1 MPQYTTSYSTKV
13 KPRYRKNTGNQ
24 LPGGRRRQQ
33 RRKGAQYLR
42 RSQGFGGKRRSG
54 HGYGGND
61 RKAYALIVVG
71 CAFLLFVAS
80 VVWYA
85 NRSVEIT
92 LNGETVKVRIHS
104 GVSRLIED
112 GSVEPAPG
120 DLLAVDDKVLE
131 KGGGTPYS
139 IELDGKKL
147 TVAEASDVEFEG
159 GEKLAIEDG
168 EDVYEDHDVAATE
181 IQPSLTVEGTGPI
194 GYVETWG
201 EAGRSEVWTGS
212 QTGKV
217 VDKGVVKEP
226 VDAVV
231 KRASVLPSKKGK
243 KYIALTFDEGPS
255 AQTEEIVRILEEK
268 DAKATFFIEGDKVS
282 SSNADAVRAIV
293 ESGNEIGAN
302 AFSDVNLGE
311 LSASDLRE
319 QIAKGFDAVNG
330 ASGATTSLLR
340 PPFGEFSDQNWAD
353 AMDLVSAVVTWN
365 VDSGDWLLQGAS
377 SVVETVMGSVGNGD
391 IVLLTDNDATA
402 AQTVEALPQ
411 LIDRLREE
419 GFELVTLS
427 ELIETDEDLKAAI
440 DTSKAGLP
448 KGATLPVLP
457 ESEAGK
463 VDGE

>member
-1 MPQYTTSYSTKV
+1 MPQYTTSYSTKT

-24 LPGGRRRQQ
+24 LPGGRRRKQ
-33 RRKGAQYLR
+33 RRKDAQYLR
-42 RSQGFGGKRRSG
+42 RSQGFGGRRRPG

-71 CAFLLFVAS
+71 CAFLLFAAS

-112 GSVEPAPG
+112 GTVEPAPG
-120 DLLAVDDKVLE
+120 DLLAVDDEVLA
-131 KGGGTPYS
+131 KGGGAPYTV
-139 IELDGKKL
+139 ELDGKKL
-147 TVAEASDVEFEG
+147 TPEEASGVEFEG
-159 GEKLAIEDG
+159 GERLAIEDG
-168 EDVYEDHDVAATE
+168 EDAYEEHDVTATE
-181 IQPSLTVEGTGPI
+181 IQPALTVEGTGPI
-194 GYVETWG
+194 GFVETWG

-217 VDKGVVKEP
+217 VDKGVVKQP

-231 KRASVLPSKKGK
+231 KRVSVLPSEKGRK
-243 KYIALTFDEGPS
+243 CIALTFDEGPS
-255 AQTEEIVRILEEK
+255 AQTAEIVRILEEK
-268 DAKATFFIEGDKVS
+268 DAKATFFIQGDKVS
-282 SSNADAVRAIV
+282 SSNADVVRSIV
-293 ESGNEIGAN
+293 ESGNEIGSN

-311 LSASDLRE
+311 LPASDLRE
-319 QIAKGFDAVNG
+319 QITRGFDAVNG
-330 ASGATTSLLR
+330 ATGATTSLLR
-340 PPFGEFSDQNWAD
+340 PPFGEFSDRNWAD

-377 SVVETVMGSVGNGD
+377 SVVDTVMGSVGNGD

-411 LIDRLREE
+411 LIDGLREA
-419 GFELVTLS
+419 GFELVTVS
-427 ELIETDEDLKAAI
+427 ELIETDKDLKLVI
-440 DTSKAGLP
+440 DTGEAGLP
-448 KGATLPVLP
+448 KGATLPAPP
-457 ESEAGK
+457 EGGA
-463 VDGE
+463 